1 MTGWLSHRH
10 IYHLSRAVVISY
22 YTCKVSCNHLYLSIS
37 KWSRCI
43 FSVLWKGKLREKEVQ
58 WVLLGPTVWQR
69 EFQVRSETCCLLSK
83 LLRAPLLPVTVS
95 GKCKFV
101 KDAVRRIGP
110 RGLCAFTDFPGCLC
124 TARDSTANHVIHTR
138 CLRTGE
144 SITCSSTGW
153 DCSLQWK
160 IKNRNKQQLII
171 FLCESFQ
178 KHRKS
183 NMVLLCCWH
192 KLSILTS
199 KERKFWLLNLLA
211 ESDPWPTLW
220 FLFKNRFGVILYA
233 LFLLPRK

>member
-153 DCSLQWK
+153 DCSLWLSSRGFFGLTFSSW
-160 IKNRNKQQLII
+160 I
-171 FLCESFQ
+171 LCFPSCQEKTAQFISYSEGSTVMMLQTF
-178 KHRKS
+178 S
-183 NMVLLCCWH
+183 SVL
-192 KLSILTS
+192 S
-199 KERKFWLLNLLA
+199 
-211 ESDPWPTLW
+211 
-220 FLFKNRFGVILYA
+220 
-233 LFLLPRK
+233 